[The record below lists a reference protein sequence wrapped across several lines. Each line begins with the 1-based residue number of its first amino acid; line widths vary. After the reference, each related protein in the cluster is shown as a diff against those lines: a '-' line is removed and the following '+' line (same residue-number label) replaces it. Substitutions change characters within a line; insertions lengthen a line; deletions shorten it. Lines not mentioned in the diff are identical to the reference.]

1 MSASDLISTEGRVRG
16 RENIDYRC
24 DECGTRKKRD
34 ELFVK
39 HIQWRTMGKGPQTV
53 RARVVAWVCGS
64 CMKKYPDYNRTRF
77 ADAHGHAHTSIGR
90 RAIMEKQPDKEKFD
104 G

>member
-39 HIQWRTMGKGPQTV
+39 HI
-53 RARVVAWVCGS
+53 
-64 CMKKYPDYNRTRF
+64 
-77 ADAHGHAHTSIGR
+77 
-90 RAIMEKQPDKEKFD
+90 
-104 G
+104 